1 MSNDSILH
9 TSNLEFIKFKYMKTK
24 FKPTKKITRCKM
36 AFYPRYD
43 TQPASKED
51 KSAFIS
57 YLHSQKPNGIL
68 KRG

>member
-1 MSNDSILH
+1 MKYF
-9 TSNLEFIKFKYMKTK
+9 LEFMKFKYMKTK
-24 FKPTKKITRCKM
+24 FKPTKKMIRFKM
-36 AFYPRYD
+36 AFYPRHV

-57 YLHSQKPNGIL
+57 YLHNQKPNGIL